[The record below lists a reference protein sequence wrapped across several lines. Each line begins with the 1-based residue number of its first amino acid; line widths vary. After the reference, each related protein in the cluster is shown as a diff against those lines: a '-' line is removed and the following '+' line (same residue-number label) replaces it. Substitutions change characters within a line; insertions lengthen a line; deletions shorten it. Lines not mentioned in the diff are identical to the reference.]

1 MRFSLMSDWFYSII
15 GFGERALPTPVAD
28 LMSRYAA

>member
-15 GFGERALPTPVAD
+15 GFDGHAQPTPVAE
-28 LMSRYAA
+28 LGRYAA

>member
-15 GFGERALPTPVAD
+15 GFGGRALPTPVDELGRCA
-28 LMSRYAA
+28 